1 MITGTTAATA
11 CLSGRKWFPYP
22 HHSPQK
28 ESQREEAGYGNH
40 YFLPV
45 KLHGLQTV

>member
-11 CLSGRKWFPYP
+11 RLSGWNGFPQP
-22 HHSPQK
+22 EHSLQQ